1 MDSIDLSVKMRRKR
15 ENFIKTVEHEVEKDA
30 KVVGDKTGMPPWMVL
45 SLFALLLLVIIGLL
59 GFCIWRFFAKRR
71 GKKDTTKV
79 NIDEQGLVEGE
90 EDVDVNEEDQLKVL
104 YHFSHQGRIKSNMHH
119 CSNQP
124 RSTWASFSTS

>member
-45 SLFALLLLVIIGLL
+45 SLFALLLLIIIGLL

-90 EDVDVNEEDQLKVL
+90 EDVDVNEEDQLK
-104 YHFSHQGRIKSNMHH
+104 
-119 CSNQP
+119 QP
-124 RSTWASFSTS
+124 